1 MNRLGVAL
9 APILMVATSLV
20 SPMASAGPR
29 GLVATDYLSPSAR
42 THLPATKPK
51 PKPKPKIV
59 VRKSR
64 KGMKLRG
71 NTKAMQR
78 YLRSIQPRNG
88 KTTKPERKVAK
99 PFRPTTK
106 PVVQQL
112 DLHCSVGSGEFQAV
126 DPNCFVTEEVNKPTR
141 PPRQVR
147 PSVRLITEVVVRQAV
162 KNVEFP
168 ALTVQTQPRG
178 RTLVNAK
185 TIVYTKPFPV
195 DDVVEILTWPVEV
208 RATPV
213 RYVWTF
219 GDGTTLA
226 TQTEGSPYPA
236 LEIFHQY
243 KKRGQVAVT
252 VTVLYK
258 ARYKAPGL
266 GWQAVNGTVA
276 IPGPPTALTVAEA
289 VPVLVAPER

>member
-1 MNRLGVAL
+1 MSRARTWAVLLLAL
-9 APILMVATSLV
+9 VLTAAGIPAAAKK
-20 SPMASAGPR
+20 SPDVKKSST
-29 GLVATDYLSPSAR
+29 GLVLSGTKKQKNTRKLILNSPPLTDRNAQQAKAHPS
-42 THLPATKPK
+42 
-51 PKPKPKIV
+51 
-59 VRKSR
+59 
-64 KGMKLRG
+64 
-71 NTKAMQR
+71 
-78 YLRSIQPRNG
+78 
-88 KTTKPERKVAK
+88 KTDE
-99 PFRPTTK
+99 
-106 PVVQQL
+106 
-112 DLHCSVGSGEFQAV
+112 
-126 DPNCFVTEEVNKPTR
+126 NKPACTLGTGDSAFVDTR
-141 PPRQVR
+141 CLVGDPPPIDPRIFGRPVR